1 MEYFE
6 KKITYLRGL
15 CDGSDFPA
23 ESKEGKIFHG
33 ILDVLDDMAFM
44 LETFMDD
51 EDLVMEDEDLDE
63 TDEPIFFYSFNC
75 PSCGQ
80 ELDVD
85 EQTMEMQ
92 TEIPCPGCGMTRAWL
107 SLLRGDFAGAFRA
120 HPLFWTLPFLVL
132 LFLFAGR
139 MSKKAVLILAVL
151 AGVLFGGVY
160 IARMVLYFPH
170 QEPMTIN
177 HAAPLIR
184 ILEALHI
191 LA

>member
-1 MEYFE
+1 M
-6 KKITYLRGL
+6 KKRNWPRLCLAGGL
-15 CDGSDFPA
+15 V
-23 ESKEGKIFHG
+23 
-33 ILDVLDDMAFM
+33 VLWA
-44 LETFMDD
+44 
-51 EDLVMEDEDLDE
+51 V
-63 TDEPIFFYSFNC
+63 FFGCVVYQLL
-75 PSCGQ
+75 G
-80 ELDVD
+80 
-85 EQTMEMQ
+85 
-92 TEIPCPGCGMTRAWL
+92 IPCPGCGLTRAWL
-107 SLLRGDFAGAFRA
+107 SLLRGDFSGAFRA

-177 HAAPLIR
+177 RAAPLIR

>member
-92 TEIPCPGCGMTRAWL
+92 TEIPCAAAQQCR
-107 SLLRGDFAGAFRA
+107 
-120 HPLFWTLPFLVL
+120 LVP
-132 LFLFAGR
+132 R
-139 MSKKAVLILAVL
+139 IWMICSSKKITLRLRRRRRRQ
-151 AGVLFGGVY
+151 Y
-160 IARMVLYFPH
+160 
-170 QEPMTIN
+170 E
-177 HAAPLIR
+177 
-184 ILEALHI
+184 EAKV
-191 LA
+191 

>member
-1 MEYFE
+1 MGVIF
-6 KKITYLRGL
+6 LPR
-15 CDGSDFPA
+15 A
-23 ESKEGKIFHG
+23 RKEKIFHG

-92 TEIPCPGCGMTRAWL
+92 TEIPCPGCGATVPIGSADMDDL
-107 SLLRGDFAGAFRA
+107 QF
-120 HPLFWTLPFLVL
+120 
-132 LFLFAGR
+132 
-139 MSKKAVLILAVL
+139 
-151 AGVLFGGVY
+151 
-160 IARMVLYFPH
+160 
-170 QEPMTIN
+170 
-177 HAAPLIR
+177 
-184 ILEALHI
+184 
-191 LA
+191 

>member
-23 ESKEGKIFHG
+23 ESKEGK

-92 TEIPCPGCGMTRAWL
+92 TEIPCPGCGATVDMDDL
-107 SLLRGDFAGAFRA
+107 KF
-120 HPLFWTLPFLVL
+120 
-132 LFLFAGR
+132 
-139 MSKKAVLILAVL
+139 
-151 AGVLFGGVY
+151 
-160 IARMVLYFPH
+160 
-170 QEPMTIN
+170 
-177 HAAPLIR
+177 
-184 ILEALHI
+184 
-191 LA
+191 